1 MFVISLVIRLIV
13 PVKDT
18 CVAMSIRNKNA
29 SPISPSPPHSP
40 PPELSN
46 QIVDIN
52 VALQTP
58 LAVTPPPVCLDANG
72 IAVLVQAAAAYVAKM
87 SVEHPGRYGYFVYKH
102 GTVALAADVG
112 NLPVPATIMANDS
125 NANHRRVNVTRNEL
139 AFSMN
144 GEESEYDV
152 VSFRNKW
159 SDPWTFSVV
168 LPGGSA
174 ENELLVAAS
183 WAYNADC
190 GDLAGISPS
199 MMEVVVRENGTSARG
214 AVEGSVDVED
224 TPHDESDD
232 VRRCVLL

>member
-1 MFVISLVIRLIV
+1 
-13 PVKDT
+13 
-18 CVAMSIRNKNA
+18 MSTRNNNE
-29 SPISPSPPHSP
+29 SPISLSPPHSP

-46 QIVDIN
+46 QIVDIA
-52 VALQTP
+52 VALQTHLP
-58 LAVTPPPVCLDANG
+58 ITPPPVCLDANG
-72 IAVLVQAAAAYVAKM
+72 IAILVQAAAAYVAKM
-87 SVEHPGRYGYFVYKH
+87 SVEYPGHYGYVVYKH
-102 GTVALAADVG
+102 GTVALAEDVG
-112 NLPVPATIMANDS
+112 HLPTPVTIMANDS

-144 GEESEYDV
+144 GEQSEYDV

-168 LPGGSA
+168 LPAGTA

-190 GDLAGISPS
+190 GDVAGICPS
-199 MMEVVVRENGTSARG
+199 MMEVVVHDTCTSARD
-214 AVEGSVDVED
+214 AVEGGVGVEE
-224 TPHDESDD
+224 TPHDESDA